1 MINENND
8 TIVAISTGSSSGAIS
23 IVRMSGDRAVFIADK
38 IFKTRSGKKPSE
50 FEARY
55 LTLGEIQTENF
66 NEQAMCVVFKAPKSY
81 TGEDLVEFQCH
92 GGTQIASGIMK
103 ECILC
108 GARLATNGEFTKR
121 AFLNGKMSL
130 SSAEGMMD
138 MINAESD
145 AEVRAGY
152 ELLSGNL
159 SKLAYSA
166 QNELTDILSEIE
178 VSFDYPEEIIEY
190 ITKAKVKERLSA
202 LNSQIE
208 DVLST
213 ADAGKLIKSGINV
226 LIVGRPN
233 VGKSSLLNNLLQKDK
248 AIVTSVAGTTRDI
261 VEGTFLLDDV
271 KINLTDTAGIH
282 ETNDIVEKIGV
293 DKAKSLINSADII
306 LFLVDSNSDYTKE
319 DDEIYN
325 QVKDKNYIVIKTK
338 TDLENKN
345 AKHFDNEIE
354 ISSVTGDGI
363 DKLKEKILSL
373 TKVSNVSNSTIIITN
388 ERHKDALIRASE
400 SLKRAIS
407 NIDQDSLDLVSIDI
421 KQAYIDIGEI
431 TGNTTSEEIIDSI
444 FSKFCLGK

>member
-1 MINENND
+1 MVNNNEV
-8 TIVAISTGSSSGAIS
+8 IVAISTGSSSGAIS
-23 IVRMSGDRAVFIADK
+23 IVRMTGENSIKIADK
-38 IFKTRSGKKPSE
+38 IFKTKSGKIPSD

-55 LTLGEIQTENF
+55 LTLGEISTENF
-66 NEQAMCVVFKAPKSY
+66 KEQAMCVVFKSPKSY
-81 TGEDLVEFQCH
+81 TGEDMVEFQCH
-92 GGTQIASGIMK
+92 GGSQIASGIMR

-159 SKLAYSA
+159 SKLAYSS
-166 QNELTDILSEIE
+166 QEELTDILSEIE

-190 ITKAKVKERLSA
+190 ITKAKVKERLENLHSTI
-202 LNSQIE
+202 SKTIE
-208 DVLST
+208 TSE
-213 ADAGKLIKSGINV
+213 AGKLIKSGINV

-233 VGKSSLLNNLLQKDK
+233 VGKSSLLNHLLQKDK
-248 AIVTSVAGTTRDI
+248 AIVTNVAGTTRDI
-261 VEGTFLLDDV
+261 VEGTFLLDDI

-282 ETNDIVEKIGV
+282 DTDDVVEKIGV
-293 DKAKSLINSADII
+293 DKAKSLINMADII

-319 DDEIYN
+319 DEEIFE
-325 QVKDKNYIVIKTK
+325 QVKDKKYIVIKTK

-345 AKHFDNEIE
+345 TKHFDNEIE
-354 ISSVTGDGI
+354 ISSMTGNGI
-363 DKLKEKILSL
+363 STLKNKILEL
-373 TKVSNVSNSTIIITN
+373 TKISAVPSGTVIITN
-388 ERHKDALIRASE
+388 ERHKNALIRANE
-400 SLKRAIS
+400 SLTRAIE

-421 KQAYIDIGEI
+421 KQAYLDIGEI
-431 TGNTTSEEIIDSI
+431 TGNTTSEDIIDSI